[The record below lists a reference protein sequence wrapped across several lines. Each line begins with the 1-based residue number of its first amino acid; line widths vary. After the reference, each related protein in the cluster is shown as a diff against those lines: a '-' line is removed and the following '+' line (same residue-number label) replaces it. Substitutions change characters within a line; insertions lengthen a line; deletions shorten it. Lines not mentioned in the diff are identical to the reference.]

1 MAQISRR
8 EDLIEGAIQ
17 CLQTK
22 GFAQTSARDIAA
34 ASGAGLASIGYHFGS
49 KEALLSKALI
59 RTFGEWVRRTGEI
72 TLAAE
77 EASPLE
83 RLATS
88 LVAARESFEEW
99 RPLLVS
105 FVDAMAQAA
114 RSDELR
120 TQMAPLYREGRRAV
134 ADIVRAS
141 LGKEAARLRAD
152 PEVVASFLIAV
163 IDGFVLQWLLDPDET
178 PSGEQ
183 LVTALR
189 DVMALALDHGAVPGP
204 TAT

>member
-99 RPLLVS
+99 RLLLVS

-178 PSGEQ
+178 PSGEH